1 MTRKTLLAAI
11 GAAGLLVV
19 PLDCHAMTIAA
30 CGSQSGHSYY
40 QPSGPVGGRDA
51 GWQEDGVT
59 GGSLTLVMNDNGE
72 FDLLQFDASKK
83 VISAVNDGA
92 KVSPIRISA
101 NELAVSVYYQA
112 DTIEIYSF
120 FRDVAGRSSLI
131 FLQSKGNPKG
141 ITAGKLF
148 VSECSTFEIDSLNA
162 AIAAS
167 VAASTGA
174 AH

>member
-1 MTRKTLLAAI
+1 MTRKTLLATI

-19 PLDCHAMTIAA
+19 PLECHAMTIAT
-30 CGSQSGHSYY
+30 CGALSGHSYY
-40 QPSGPVGGRDA
+40 QPSGLVGGSDA

-72 FDLLQFDASKK
+72 ADLLQFDASKK

-101 NELAVSVYYQA
+101 DELAVSVYYQA

-120 FRDVAGRSSLI
+120 FRDAAGRSSLI

-148 VSECSTFEIDSLNA
+148 VAECSTFDIDGLNIVIDA
-162 AIAAS
+162 RAAAS
-167 VAASTGA
+167 AAASQ
-174 AH
+174 